1 MEENKAIA
9 RLIFDLANKLDADP
23 EELMEVLTMKGFFDS
38 RKQSKEVG
46 NCLDAISFTDKY
58 GI

>member
-9 RLIFDLANKLDADP
+9 KLIFDLANKLDADP
-23 EELMEVLTMKGFFDS
+23 EDLMNAITMKGFFDS
-38 RKQSKEVG
+38 RKQSKDVG
-46 NCLDAISFTDKY
+46 NHLDELTYTDKY

>member
-9 RLIFDLANKLDADP
+9 KLIFDLANKLDVDP
-23 EELMEVLTMKGFFDS
+23 EDLMDVLTIKGFFDS
-38 RKQSKEVG
+38 RKQSKDVG
-46 NCLDAISFTDKY
+46 NHLDELTYTDKY